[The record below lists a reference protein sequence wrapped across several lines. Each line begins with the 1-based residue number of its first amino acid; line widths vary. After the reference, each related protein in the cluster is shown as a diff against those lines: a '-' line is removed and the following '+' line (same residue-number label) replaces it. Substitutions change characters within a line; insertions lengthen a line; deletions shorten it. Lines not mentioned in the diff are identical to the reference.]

1 MCRAYPQSIVRP
13 FHRPLLGAFACL
25 VLLAVTGVLALL
37 VPGVRLRDEATL
49 DGFVALDRPRTE
61 PVADFVA
68 SLADPL
74 PFAIIGLVLIA
85 IAALRGRWAVA
96 IAVPVV
102 MVGSGVTTQ
111 VLKMVIEQPR
121 YAEVL
126 GSNQISDG
134 AWPSGH
140 ATASMAIALCVIL
153 VAPARLRP
161 LAALAGGAFAVG
173 VSYAILALGWH
184 FPSDVMG
191 GYLVAAAW
199 ALVAV
204 AGLEAVGA
212 RRSTASPPVGRIVAA
227 GVAGGAAWL
236 GAAALA
242 RPEAALDFAADHPF
256 ALAGGAA
263 LALTAMALAA
273 GLAREVRV

>member
-1 MCRAYPQSIVRP
+1 MERAYPVSSVRP

-37 VPGVRLRDEATL
+37 VPGVRLRDERTL
-49 DGFVALDRPRTE
+49 DGFVALERPRTE
-61 PVADFVA
+61 PVADFFA
-68 SLADPL
+68 SLANPL
-74 PFAIIGLVLIA
+74 PFAVIGLVLIA
-85 IAALRGRWAVA
+85 VAALRGRWAVA
-96 IAVPVV
+96 VAVPVV

-121 YAEVL
+121 YAEAL

-140 ATASMAIALCVIL
+140 ATASMALALCL
-153 VAPARLRP
+153 VLVMPARLRP
-161 LAALAGGAFAVG
+161 LAALTGGAFAVA
-173 VSYAILALGWH
+173 VSYAILTLGWH

-191 GYLVAAAW
+191 GYLVATVW

-204 AGLEAVGA
+204 AALEAVGA

-227 GVAGGAAWL
+227 GIAGGAAWL

-242 RPEAALDFAADHPF
+242 RPEAALEFAADHPS

-263 LALTAMALAA
+263 LALTAVALSA
-273 GLAREVRV
+273 GLARALRV

>member
-1 MCRAYPQSIVRP
+1 
-13 FHRPLLGAFACL
+13 
-25 VLLAVTGVLALL
+25 
-37 VPGVRLRDEATL
+37 
-49 DGFVALDRPRTE
+49 
-61 PVADFVA
+61 
-68 SLADPL
+68 
-74 PFAIIGLVLIA
+74 
-85 IAALRGRWAVA
+85 
-96 IAVPVV
+96 

-140 ATASMAIALCVIL
+140 ATASMAIALCAIL
-153 VAPARLRP
+153 VAPAGLRP
-161 LAALAGGAFAVG
+161 LAALAGGAFAVAVG
-173 VSYAILALGWH
+173 YAILALGWH

-212 RRSTASPPVGRIVAA
+212 RRSVASPPVGRIVAA
-227 GVAGGAAWL
+227 GVAGGTAWL

-242 RPEAALDFAADHPF
+242 RPAAALDFAADHPS

-263 LALTAMALAA
+263 LALTAVALAS
-273 GLAREVRV
+273 GLARALRV

>member
-1 MCRAYPQSIVRP
+1 MCRAYPQSILPP
-13 FHRPLLGAFACL
+13 FPRPLLGAFACL
-25 VLLAVTGVLALL
+25 VLLAVTGILALL

-85 IAALRGRWAVA
+85 VAALRGRWAVA

-161 LAALAGGAFAVG
+161 LAALAGGAFAVA

-191 GYLVAAAW
+191 GYLVAATW

-212 RRSTASPPVGRIVAA
+212 RRSIASPPVGRIVAA
-227 GVAGGAAWL
+227 GVAGGTAWL
-236 GAAALA
+236 GAAVLA
-242 RPEAALDFAADHPF
+242 RPEAALDFAADHPS

-263 LALTAMALAA
+263 LALTAVALAA
-273 GLAREVRV
+273 GLARALRV